1 MNKQT
6 IPYSQTTFFSS
17 LINDYLANEEKLHPF
32 INHNCSLQAFADA
45 ITERKQTS
53 VNRELL
59 TKQLQEQYKDL
70 PISDAVKAN
79 IERLKNSNCFTIT
92 TGHQLNLFTG
102 PLYFLYKIISAI
114 NLTKTL
120 NATYPENDFVPVYW
134 MATEDH
140 DFEEINHFNLFNERL
155 SIQKEAGEDGAV
167 GKLSLTNATEVA
179 QQLEVLL
186 GDRNGGD
193 KIVEL
198 FKQFYTVDSNFAQAT
213 KALVNHLFG
222 DYGLVIIDGDDAELK
237 RNMIPYFEQELVE
250 QKNHQYI
257 EKTTQQLTDLGY
269 KSQVT
274 PREINLFYLD
284 KNLRE
289 RIVIEDE
296 QYKVLNTNLSF
307 TKEQILTELN
317 NHPEKFSPNVV
328 LRPLYQEVILPNL
341 AYIGGGGELAYWFQ
355 LKDMFNA
362 NNVFFPTLILR
373 NSVLIIDAGSTKKMQ
388 KLGLEVSQLFED
400 TEELIKEYVT
410 QHADINLA
418 LSQQKEQL
426 TKLYEPIEN
435 KAVQVDKTLQAV
447 VNAELQKAINGITN
461 IEARLLKAEK
471 QREEVAVNQIRG
483 IKDKLFPNGGLQE
496 RHDNMSS
503 LLLFYGMDFI
513 PTLMQHLHPL
523 DKELV
528 VLVDER

>member
-32 INHNCSLQAFADA
+32 INHNCSLQAFADVIA
-45 ITERKQTS
+45 ERKQTTI
-53 VNRELL
+53 NRELL
-59 TKQLQEQYKDL
+59 NKQLYHQYKDL
-70 PISDAVKAN
+70 SLSDAVKTN
-79 IERLKNSNCFTIT
+79 IEQLKNNNCFTVT

-114 NLTKTL
+114 NLAKTL
-120 NATYPENDFVPVYW
+120 KATYPENDFVPVYW

-155 SIQKEAGEDGAV
+155 FIQKEAGEDGAV
-167 GKLSLTNATEVA
+167 GRLSLTNAPHVA
-179 QQLEVLL
+179 QQLEELL

-198 FKQFYTVDSNFAQAT
+198 FKQFYTSNNNFTQAT

-222 DYGLVIIDGDDAELK
+222 EYGLVIIDGDDAELK
-237 RNMIPYFEQELVE
+237 KSMIPYFEQELVA
-250 QKNHQYI
+250 QKNHQFI
-257 EKTTQQLTDLGY
+257 EETTQRLTDLGY

-284 KNLRE
+284 NNLRE
-289 RIVIEDE
+289 RIVEEEE

-307 TKEQILTELN
+307 TKEQILAELN

-328 LRPLYQEVILPNL
+328 MRPLYQEVILPNL

-388 KLGLEVSQLFED
+388 KLGLEVPQLFED
-400 TEELIKEYVT
+400 TEEIIKEYVT

-426 TKLYEPIEN
+426 AKLYETIES
-435 KAVQVDKTLQAV
+435 KAVQLDKTLQAV
-447 VNAELQKAINGITN
+447 VNAELQKATNGINN

-471 QREEVAVNQIRG
+471 QREEVAVNQIRS

-503 LLLFYGMDFI
+503 LLLFYGMDII

-523 DKELV
+523 NKELV
-528 VLVDER
+528 VLTAP

>member
-1 MNKQT
+1 MNKKT
-6 IPYSQTTFFSS
+6 IPYSKTTFFSS
-17 LINDYLANEEKLHPF
+17 LINGYLANEEKLHPF
-32 INHNCSLQAFADA
+32 INHSCSLQAFADA
-45 ITERKQTS
+45 IAERKQTP

-70 PISDAVKAN
+70 PISNTVKAN
-79 IERLKNSNCFTIT
+79 IEQLKNNNCFTVT

-102 PLYFLYKIISAI
+102 PLYFIYKIISII
-114 NLTKTL
+114 NLAKTL
-120 NATYPENDFVPVYW
+120 KATYPENDFVPVFW

-167 GKLSLTNATEVA
+167 GRLSLTNAPQVL
-179 QQLEVLL
+179 QQLEALL

-222 DYGLVIIDGDDAELK
+222 EYGLVIIDGDDAELK
-237 RNMIPYFEQELVE
+237 RSMIPYFEQELVE

-257 EKTTQQLTDLGY
+257 EKTTPQLTDLGY

-307 TKEQILTELN
+307 TKEQMLTELN

-328 LRPLYQEVILPNL
+328 MRPLYQEVILPNL

-355 LKDMFNA
+355 LKEMFNA
-362 NNVFFPTLILR
+362 NKVFFPTLILR
-373 NSVLIIDAGSTKKMQ
+373 NSVLIIDAGSSKKME
-388 KLGLEVSQLFED
+388 KLGLEVPQLFED

-447 VNAELQKAINGITN
+447 VNAELQKAINGINN

-503 LLLFYGMDFI
+503 LLLFYGMDII
-513 PTLMQHLHPL
+513 PTLMEHLHPL

-528 VLVDER
+528 VLFDER

>member
-1 MNKQT
+1 Q
-6 IPYSQTTFFSS
+6 
-17 LINDYLANEEKLHPF
+17 
-32 INHNCSLQAFADA
+32 
-45 ITERKQTS
+45 
-53 VNRELL
+53 
-59 TKQLQEQYKDL
+59 
-70 PISDAVKAN
+70 
-79 IERLKNSNCFTIT
+79 
-92 TGHQLNLFTG
+92 
-102 PLYFLYKIISAI
+102 
-114 NLTKTL
+114 
-120 NATYPENDFVPVYW
+120 
-134 MATEDH
+134 
-140 DFEEINHFNLFNERL
+140 
-155 SIQKEAGEDGAV
+155 
-167 GKLSLTNATEVA
+167 
-179 QQLEVLL
+179 
-186 GDRNGGD
+186 
-193 KIVEL
+193 
-198 FKQFYTVDSNFAQAT
+198 
-213 KALVNHLFG
+213 
-222 DYGLVIIDGDDAELK
+222 
-237 RNMIPYFEQELVE
+237 
-250 QKNHQYI
+250 
-257 EKTTQQLTDLGY
+257 TTQQLTDLGY

-296 QYKVLNTNLSF
+296 QYKVSNTNLSF
-307 TKEQILTELN
+307 TKEQMLTELN

-410 QHADINLA
+410 QHADINLT

-426 TKLYEPIEN
+426 AKLYETIEN
-435 KAVQVDKTLQAV
+435 KSIQLDKTLQTV
-447 VNAELQKAINGITN
+447 VNAELQKATNGINN

-503 LLLFYGMDFI
+503 LLLFYGMDII
-513 PTLMQHLHPL
+513 PTLMEHLHPL

-528 VLVDER
+528 VLFDER